1 MSTQKIITIN
11 PDAFKFPG
19 KKKTL
24 KERKTKP
31 VLDANNAA
39 KTNKLKKELL
49 KQKMVM
55 CYK

>member
-24 KERKTKP
+24 KGRKTKP
-31 VLDANNAA
+31 EQDANQAL
-39 KTNKLKKELL
+39 KSNK
-49 KQKMVM
+49 
-55 CYK
+55 